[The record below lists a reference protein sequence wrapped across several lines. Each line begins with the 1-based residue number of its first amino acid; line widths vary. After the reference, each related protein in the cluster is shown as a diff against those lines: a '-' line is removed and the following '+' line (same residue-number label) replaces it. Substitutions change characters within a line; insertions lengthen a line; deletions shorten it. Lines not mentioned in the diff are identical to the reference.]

1 LDKNELN
8 EQIQW
13 MLGMAKTLETTL
25 MKETLTSVD
34 YEYILEAAD
43 GIAVMAAKAHNNQ
56 FNSK

>member
-1 LDKNELN
+1 
-8 EQIQW
+8 